1 MPTSARTVNAKALPG
16 ISQRQRRWSI
26 DDSMMDRIRKSHAHA
41 RYATAFFE
49 LYSALRKCKNVV
61 FAGVLFPFL
70 SLLKERGRRRPSSPP
85 QCKIIL
91 PYSTRKLLFRKAPRR
106 DFRKY
111 TESSSTIS
119 NLWYNGFCISMSKFS
134 GMDIGGLYHGKPCDD
149 DDLRPGLH
157 PCGR

>member
-1 MPTSARTVNAKALPG
+1 MPTAARTVNAKALPG

-70 SLLKERGRRRPSSPP
+70 SLLKERGRRRPPS
-85 QCKIIL
+85 
-91 PYSTRKLLFRKAPRR
+91 PRR
-106 DFRKY
+106 AKLP
-111 TESSSTIS
+111 I
-119 NLWYNGFCISMSKFS
+119 NKKSKKQTPSDSPAFA
-134 GMDIGGLYHGKPCDD
+134 LP
-149 DDLRPGLH
+149 
-157 PCGR
+157 